1 MEVGCLKPLNFMQRA
16 IMLFITVL
24 FLTFTTTAQT
34 KIITGKVINRELKPV
49 VGVVIQYCDTTIFT
63 KFDINGLSS
72 ISIPVDTKSII
83 IGAVG
88 FESASIDL
96 TDSCQE
102 LEIVLLFRPTYDFI
116 TLKKADKLR
125 MKEFKQIPS
134 LHFEA
139 YQKGIFQSAI
149 PCYTQHFIPD
159 YDSSKSK

>member
-1 MEVGCLKPLNFMQRA
+1 
-16 IMLFITVL
+16 MLLSTVL
-24 FLTFTTTAQT
+24 FLTITAKAQT
-34 KIITGKVINRELKPV
+34 KIITGKVIDRELKPV
-49 VGVVIQYCDTTIFT
+49 LGVVIQYSDTNIFS
-63 KFDINGLSS
+63 KYDMNGLF
-72 ISIPVDTKSII
+72 SIPIPVYTKSLTIA
-83 IGAVG
+83 AVG

-96 TDSCQE
+96 TDSCHQ

-125 MKEFKQIPS
+125 MKEFKKLS
-134 LHFEA
+134 ALHFEA